1 MSMIIAK
8 RDDHIIIRTKR
19 DEYVHRP
26 NDSYNI
32 VKYGTY
38 QANRI
43 FFTWD
48 KECRVEE
55 TYNERIFNCY
65 YKGQLL
71 QLRKANDICE
81 AILSKDKEVFIDLFK
96 KNYYD
101 LNKAQLLQGLVDDNS
116 TLKGRVKRMTQAPY
130 CDDFLVDDVFKVDS
144 HANTYV
150 LETHYIKKTK
160 RNKSWR
166 NLCTVIKATNMPK
179 TLRTQNIG
187 EVEIDKRTLD
197 CLSKI
202 VGLITPMLWDQVIWE
217 QIPRWLQKIYKSEG
231 ILTDTMATKIGFKNE

>member
-8 RDDHIIIRTKR
+8 RDTHIVIRNKR

-26 NDSYNI
+26 NDTYNI
-32 VKYGTY
+32 VKYGTF

-43 FFTWD
+43 FHKWNS
-48 KECRVEE
+48 ECRVEE

-116 TLKGRVKRMTQAPY
+116 TLKGRVKRTKN
-130 CDDFLVDDVFKVDS
+130 DEFIVDDVFKVDS

-150 LETHYIKKTK
+150 MQTHRIKDSK
-160 RNKSWR
+160 RERKWD
-166 NLCTVIKATNMPK
+166 NLCTVLPRTIKKRIIHTKEIGDVEVDQA
-179 TLRTQNIG
+179 TLR
-187 EVEIDKRTLD
+187 
-197 CLSKI
+197 CLTKI
-202 VGLITPMLWDQVIWE
+202 FGLIQPHTWDSVIWN
-217 QIPRWLQKIYKSEG
+217 QLPTWLKKIYKDE
-231 ILTDTMATKIGFKNE
+231 LEAFNKRTQV

>member
-8 RDDHIIIRTKR
+8 RDTHIVIRNKR

-26 NDSYNI
+26 NDTYNI

-38 QANRI
+38 ESNRI
-43 FFTWD
+43 FFEWD

-101 LNKAQLLQGLVDDNS
+101 LNKAQLLEGLVDDNS
-116 TLKGRVKRMTQAPY
+116 SLKGRVKSTKD
-130 CDDFLVDDVFKVDS
+130 DDFIVDDVFRVDG

-150 LETHYIKKTK
+150 LESHYIKKTK
-160 RNKSWR
+160 REKKWR
-166 NLCTVIKATNMPK
+166 NLCTTIPRSLRPMTIHTKEIGDVEVDQA
-179 TLRTQNIG
+179 TLR
-187 EVEIDKRTLD
+187 
-197 CLSKI
+197 CLTKI
-202 VGLITPMLWDQVIWE
+202 FGLIQPNTWDSVIWN
-217 QIPRWLQKIYKSEG
+217 QLPTWLKKIYKDE
-231 ILTDTMATKIGFKNE
+231 LEAFNKRTQV

>member
-8 RDDHIIIRTKR
+8 RDTHIVIRNKR

-26 NDSYNI
+26 NDTYNI

-38 QANRI
+38 EANRI
-43 FFTWD
+43 FFEWD

-116 TLKGRVKRMTQAPY
+116 ILKGRVKRMKQAPY
-130 CDDFLVDDVFKVDS
+130 CDDFLVDDVFRVDG

-150 LETHYIKKTK
+150 LESHYIKNTK
-160 RNKSWR
+160 REKKWR
-166 NLCTVIKATNMPK
+166 NLCTVIPK
-179 TLRTQNIG
+179 TLKTMKIHTKEIG
-187 EVEIDKRTLD
+187 DIEVDQATLR
-197 CLSKI
+197 CLTKI
-202 VGLITPMLWDQVIWE
+202 FGLIQPHTWDSVIWG
-217 QIPRWLQKIYKSEG
+217 QLPTWLKKIYKDELEAFNKR
-231 ILTDTMATKIGFKNE
+231 IEK

>member
-26 NDSYNI
+26 NDSYNM

-43 FFTWD
+43 FFAFD
-48 KECRVEE
+48 DEARVEE

-65 YKGQLL
+65 CSYEGKEQLL
-71 QLRKANDICE
+71 QLRQANVICE
-81 AILSKDKEVFIDLFK
+81 AIINKDKESFIELFK
-96 KNYYD
+96 EKFYD
-101 LNKAQLLQGLVDDNS
+101 LNKVQLLQGLIDNN
-116 TLKGRVKRMTQAPY
+116 TLLKGRVKRTSK
-130 CDDFLVDDVFKVDS
+130 DEFIVDDVFKVDS

-150 LETHYIKKTK
+150 METHRIKDSK
-160 RNKSWR
+160 RLIKWQ
-166 NLCTVIKATNMPK
+166 NLCTTIPNRNKARTIHTK
-179 TLRTQNIG
+179 EIGDVKIDVGTLN
-187 EVEIDKRTLD
+187 

-202 VGLITPMLWDQVIWE
+202 YGLIMPHLWDHVIWQ
-217 QIPRWLQKIYKSEG
+217 QIPKWLKKIYKEE
-231 ILTDTMATKIGFKNE
+231 LEAYNVKATTLNKIEI

>member
-8 RDDHIIIRTKR
+8 RDTHIVIRNKR

-26 NDSYNI
+26 NDTYNI
-32 VKYGTY
+32 VKYGTF

-43 FFTWD
+43 FHKWNS
-48 KECRVEE
+48 ECRVEE

-116 TLKGRVKRMTQAPY
+116 TLKGRVKRMKQAPY
-130 CDDFLVDDVFKVDS
+130 CDDFLVDDVFRVDG

-150 LETHYIKKTK
+150 LESHYIKNTK
-160 RNKSWR
+160 REKKWR
-166 NLCTVIKATNMPK
+166 NLCTVIPK
-179 TLRTQNIG
+179 TLKKMTIHTKEIG
-187 EVEIDKRTLD
+187 DVEVDQATLR
-197 CLSKI
+197 CLTKI
-202 VGLITPMLWDQVIWE
+202 FGLIQPNTWDSVIWN
-217 QIPRWLQKIYKSEG
+217 QLPTWLKKIYKDE
-231 ILTDTMATKIGFKNE
+231 LEAFNKRTQV

>member
-8 RDDHIIIRTKR
+8 RDTHIVIRNKR

-26 NDSYNI
+26 NDTYNI
-32 VKYGTY
+32 VKYGTF

-43 FFTWD
+43 FHKWNS
-48 KECRVEE
+48 ECRVEE

-81 AILSKDKEVFIDLFK
+81 AILSKDKEIFIDLFK

-116 TLKGRVKRMTQAPY
+116 TLKGRVKRMKQAPY
-130 CDDFLVDDVFKVDS
+130 CDDFLVDDVFRVDG

-150 LETHYIKKTK
+150 LESHYIKNTK
-160 RNKSWR
+160 REKKWR
-166 NLCTVIKATNMPK
+166 NLCTTIPK
-179 TLRTQNIG
+179 SLRPMKIHTKEIGYVEVDQATLR
-187 EVEIDKRTLD
+187 
-197 CLSKI
+197 CLTKI
-202 VGLITPMLWDQVIWE
+202 FGLIQPNTWDSVIWN
-217 QIPRWLQKIYKSEG
+217 QLPTWLKKIYKDE
-231 ILTDTMATKIGFKNE
+231 LEAFNKRTQV